1 MSNLSQSKVKHLTLT
16 ESHTERER
24 LRLRL
29 ISLDDWLGLAQYWIK
44 TCLTTHVQCR
54 KPDGKLVHNF
64 ARILEVDFKGQD
76 YLLRLVEGSEILE
89 GSRYI
94 TLSHCWGGLS
104 ITKLTSTNYE
114 SFCKS
119 ISYEALP
126 KTFRDA
132 IDITRLLS
140 VRYLWID
147 SLCIMQDTV
156 EDWQNQAPQMGQ
168 IYHNSWCNLAATAAK
183 DGRDGL
189 FRFLDRRPQT
199 LEPLFV
205 DVPDMGQP
213 KFHELGDSDPTSFDP
228 GTWRGFPHPREGTS
242 WQGMSPG
249 LYECIDRDLWFR
261 NISDSPLG
269 RRAWVVQE
277 RLLAPRVLH
286 FGRGQLF
293 WECNALKACELYP
306 DGLPDKADLLSTAE
320 LKCQEITSGYEYQSA
335 SSITEEWNII
345 GPSPRILQSW
355 HNVVENYSRANLTFE
370 SDKLAALAG
379 LASLFAERVSAA
391 YLGGVWAVHL
401 PRQLMW
407 AIRWPNQPP
416 QKFMAP
422 SWSWASANG
431 ELQNTVGI
439 DDIITERLASIREI
453 KCSGS
458 LLEASGHLL
467 FKGRLIP
474 CVLSYDAEARS
485 DKQCNPLVRGLERA
499 AFVQPDTDSFR
510 QVELSSRSYFCLPFL
525 IFYDATEPSTPEVA
539 GLVLESMKEKG
550 TFRRFGAF
558 RTNNAM
564 DRDGDRHP
572 DWVYDESV
580 QPRTR
585 TQYGRVFLMN
595 VEDELA
601 EVDEQ
606 FYLWYE
612 PTPAKKSFANFTF
625 VII

>member
-1 MSNLSQSKVKHLTLT
+1 M
-16 ESHTERER
+16 
-24 LRLRL
+24 
-29 ISLDDWLGLAQYWIK
+29 
-44 TCLTTHVQCR
+44 
-54 KPDGKLVHNF
+54 
-64 ARILEVDFKGQD
+64 
-76 YLLRLVEGSEILE
+76 
-89 GSRYI
+89 
-94 TLSHCWGGLS
+94 
-104 ITKLTSTNYE
+104 
-114 SFCKS
+114 
-119 ISYEALP
+119 
-126 KTFRDA
+126 
-132 IDITRLLS
+132 
-140 VRYLWID
+140 
-147 SLCIMQDTV
+147 
-156 EDWQNQAPQMGQ
+156 
-168 IYHNSWCNLAATAAK
+168 
-183 DGRDGL
+183 
-189 FRFLDRRPQT
+189 
-199 LEPLFV
+199 
-205 DVPDMGQP
+205 
-213 KFHELGDSDPTSFDP
+213 
-228 GTWRGFPHPREGTS
+228 
-242 WQGMSPG
+242 
-249 LYECIDRDLWFR
+249 
-261 NISDSPLG
+261 
-269 RRAWVVQE
+269 
-277 RLLAPRVLH
+277 
-286 FGRGQLF
+286 
-293 WECNALKACELYP
+293 
-306 DGLPDKADLLSTAE
+306 
-320 LKCQEITSGYEYQSA
+320 
-335 SSITEEWNII
+335 
-345 GPSPRILQSW
+345 
-355 HNVVENYSRANLTFE
+355 ENYSRANLTFE

-431 ELQNTVGI
+431 ELRNTVGI

-474 CVLSYDAEARS
+474 CVLSYDAEART

-595 VEDELA
+595 VEDEFA